1 MSGTYHIRL
10 FRPSDLD
17 ALIAITL
24 ATFEPVSIDRN
35 IERLLGTFG
44 NGDWKSRKAA
54 AIREDCRSQPDG
66 VFVAEDASGQVVGYV
81 STRLLR
87 ASGIG
92 WIPNLAVA
100 PEHQNL
106 GLGRRLLEHALA
118 WLRSSGMSVAK
129 IETLEQN
136 PIGLRLYPSLGFV
149 EVARQV
155 HYAMRL
161 DWEEGLA
168 GDE

>member
-1 MSGTYHIRL
+1 MNGSYHIRV
-10 FRPSDLD
+10 FQPSDLD

-35 IERLLGTFG
+35 MERLLGAFG
-44 NGDWKSRKAA
+44 NGDWEARKAA
-54 AIREDCRSQPDG
+54 AIREDCRAQPDG
-66 VFVAEDASGQVVGYV
+66 VFVAEDAAGQVVGYV
-81 STRLLR
+81 TTRLLR

-92 WIPNLAVA
+92 WIPNLAVV
-100 PEHQNL
+100 PQHQKR
-106 GLGRRLLEHALA
+106 GLGRRLLEHALD

-136 PIGLRLYPSLGFV
+136 PIGQRLYPTLGFV

-161 DWEEGLA
+161 DREEGDA
-168 GDE
+168 GSG